1 MNAPVRAHEPAADPA
16 LRLRLRLLDGSE
28 FDFDADPIP
37 LVGGG
42 SDSPSGRLVRTVNRR
57 EITTLDG
64 WMVRPDGMRK
74 RVTVA
79 TGAVLWVDDRAAAEV

>member
-1 MNAPVRAHEPAADPA
+1 MNASVRTAGPVTDRALH
-16 LRLRLRLLDGSE
+16 LRLRLVDGSE

-37 LVGGG
+37 LVAGG
-42 SDSPSGRLVRTVNRR
+42 SDSLSGRLVRTVKRR

-64 WMVRPDGMRK
+64 WVVYPGGARK

-79 TGAVLWVDDRAAAEV
+79 TSAVLWVDDRATAEA